1 MIRQKLFI
9 LFITA
14 ILFSGMACSSSKWVV
29 ENQHETDLNDFE
41 LLSTVPFLERVGT
54 TSPTSPIVN
63 FNLKSSNTYEYVQRV
78 RTDRYIQRYK
88 PSLRSL
94 LFGLAGASIAT
105 TAALTTDVSKTSE
118 QILYGT
124 AGFVTLASFLN
135 MKASG
140 DPTPTGESRLLRRTG
155 KVQQTDTVST
165 RPLNGVVPSYTIYYN
180 REAVVLRNE
189 IPYLNSTYTIN
200 LIEELNPE
208 AFEYDSSESI
218 VLEVYF
224 NDETYLERIP
234 LTSIFERFVVVSSE
248 VTALRDEP
256 VLNSRNILTDL
267 AEGSQMKLVSEDSL
281 WYKVLYGISETWI
294 SKSDAY
300 PIWRPSEFASQLS
313 IITVPNI
320 PFGNIDVESNIPTLT
335 SRNDSTFAL
344 IIENGDYLGN
354 LSERVYS
361 ERDGRLIDEY
371 FLNALSIPN
380 NNIIKASDIETN
392 QQLVLAYNRL
402 ADKLRR
408 DQKRLIVYLSGYVR
422 ADDNGNALLIG
433 TNGNEEI
440 ELNSFFTGVSRLPVE
455 ELIVFADFDF
465 ISGSEENVLTKKLG
479 DQIVDSNSKSS
490 VIFASSESQRSG
502 SYSSSNGEQKRH
514 SIFTYFIAEALKNGE
529 TNISGI
535 LNYLQRNVDYTSRRL
550 HNAPQ
555 NVIYFG
561 NADLSLID

>member
-1 MIRQKLFI
+1 MISQRLH
-9 LFITA
+9 LLLITA
-14 ILFSGMACSSSKWVV
+14 VLFFGMACSSSKWVV

-54 TSPTSPIVN
+54 TTPASPFVN

-78 RTDRYIQRYK
+78 KTDRYIQRYR

-105 TAALTTDVSKTSE
+105 TAAMTADVSKTSE

-140 DPTPTGESRLLRRTG
+140 EPTPTGESRLLRRTG
-155 KVQQTDTVST
+155 KIQQTDTVST
-165 RPLNGVVPSYTIYYN
+165 RPLNGIVPSYTIYYN
-180 REAVVLRNE
+180 REAIVLRNE

-256 VLNSRNILTDL
+256 ILNSRNILTDL

-320 PFGNIDVESNIPTLT
+320 PFGNIDVESNIPTL
-335 SRNDSTFAL
+335 SARNDSTFAI
-344 IIENGDYLGN
+344 IIENGEYLGN

-361 ERDGRLIDEY
+361 ERDARLMDEY
-371 FLNALSIPN
+371 YLNALSIPN
-380 NNIIKASDIETN
+380 NNIIKASNIETN
-392 QQLVLAYNRL
+392 QQLVLTYNRL
-402 ADKLRR
+402 ANKLRR
-408 DQKRLIVYLSGYVR
+408 DQKRLIVFLSGYVR
-422 ADDNGNALLIG
+422 ADANDNAYLVGTTGN
-433 TNGNEEI
+433 NEI
-440 ELNSFFTGVSRLPVE
+440 ELNSFFNGISRLPVE
-455 ELIVFADFDF
+455 ELIIFADFDF
-465 ISGSEENVLTKKLG
+465 IDEYEENSLTKKLG
-479 DQIVDSNSKSS
+479 DQILDSDSKSA

-502 SYSSSNGEQKRH
+502 NYSSASGEQKRH

-529 TNISGI
+529 TSISGI

-561 NADLSLID
+561 NADISLID

>member
-1 MIRQKLFI
+1 MISQRLYLLLISVVLF
-9 LFITA
+9 F
-14 ILFSGMACSSSKWVV
+14 GMACSSSKWVV
-29 ENQHETDLNDFE
+29 DNQRETDLNDFE

-54 TSPTSPIVN
+54 TTPASPFVN

-78 RTDRYIQRYK
+78 KTDRYIQRYR

-105 TAALTTDVSKTSE
+105 TAAITTDVSKTSE

-135 MKASG
+135 MKATG
-140 DPTPTGESRLLRRTG
+140 EPTPTGESRLLRRTG
-155 KVQQTDTVST
+155 KIQQTDTIST
-165 RPLNGVVPSYTIYYN
+165 RPLNGIVPSYTIYYN
-180 REAVVLRNE
+180 REAIVLRNE

-208 AFEYDSSESI
+208 AFEYDSSQSI

-256 VLNSRNILTDL
+256 ILNSRNILTDL

-320 PFGNIDVESNIPTLT
+320 PFGNIDVESNIPTLST
-335 SRNDSTFAL
+335 RNDSTFAL
-344 IIENGDYLGN
+344 IIENGEYLGS

-361 ERDGRLIDEY
+361 ERDARLMDEY
-371 FLNALSIPN
+371 YLNALSIPN
-380 NNIIKASDIETN
+380 NNIIKASNIETN
-392 QQLVLAYNRL
+392 QQLILAYNRL
-402 ADKLRR
+402 ANKLRR

-422 ADDNGNALLIG
+422 ADANDNAYLVGTTGND
-433 TNGNEEI
+433 EI
-440 ELNSFFTGVSRLPVE
+440 ELNSFFNGISRLPVE
-455 ELIVFADFDF
+455 ELVIFADFDF
-465 ISGSEENVLTKKLG
+465 VDEYEENSLTKKLG
-479 DQIVDSNSKSS
+479 DQVLDSDSKSA

-502 SYSSSNGEQKRH
+502 NYSSASGEQKRH

-529 TNISGI
+529 TSISGI

-561 NADLSLID
+561 NADISLID